1 MERCALR
8 ALILEHV
15 KVGFGMQAACQ
26 HFKQIDHHKTL
37 VKPFTLSS
45 MHETDQPHQMLREF
59 LYTKSHKFQAHVIL
73 LATVLSAHK
82 PKLRLTSVYHVD
94 NESKTDYANKSRFL
108 CTARTKYP
116 ILPVFPLNIQYI
128 QCAVQVS
135 RDGIDNRSE
144 SIRSVLYH
152 QVWTES
158 GNWCS

>member
-59 LYTKSHKFQAHVIL
+59 LYTKSHKFSSPCYITCDSIISTQTKIKTYL
-73 LATVLSAHK
+73 
-82 PKLRLTSVYHVD
+82 VYHVD

-116 ILPVFPLNIQYI
+116 ILPFFPLNIQYI

-135 RDGIDNRSE
+135 RDGTDNRSE

-152 QVWTES
+152 QV
-158 GNWCS
+158 